1 MEATKKTN
9 SNKDHMLRIR
19 VDEDTLN
26 KLDKI
31 SEINGISRSKM
42 VRELIDKEFE
52 STKK

>member
-19 VDEDTLN
+19 VDENTLN

-31 SEINGISRSKM
+31 SEIRGISRSKM
-42 VRELIDKEFE
+42 IRELIDKEFE
-52 STKK
+52 GIKK